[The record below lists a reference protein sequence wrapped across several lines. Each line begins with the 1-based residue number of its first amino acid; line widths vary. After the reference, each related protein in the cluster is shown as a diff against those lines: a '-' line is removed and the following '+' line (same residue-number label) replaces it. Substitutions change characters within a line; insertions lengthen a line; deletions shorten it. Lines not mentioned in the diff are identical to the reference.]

1 MKWLFV
7 GDVHATAQELPDC
20 QKLVDLILEKTD
32 KETVV
37 VFLGDQYHTHATL
50 RIEVIDF
57 WTKAL
62 KSIKDKSFQV
72 VLVVGNHDMP
82 HDSSQLV
89 HSMLANNT
97 EDMLVVDR
105 PLLWG
110 AVGFMPY
117 YHNPEKFVDDANE
130 LGTFGAETL
139 VCHQTFNGATYENGF
154 YAKDGVEPDSL
165 TATHIISGHIHTP
178 AQFSKVTYVG
188 APRWRTASDANI
200 DRFLHLYDSDGDG
213 KLTLAEKIPTGT
225 HCRKILQAT
234 INEDGTTEGRTDALD
249 GDVLHIDVRGSKA
262 FCDEQK
268 VKLASSGVRVRTFPK
283 AEKSIKVRESEGI
296 DKSFAKYLEA
306 YCKDAKGFDPVAVKT
321 MVADMV
327 QNVGTSA

>member
-32 KETVV
+32 GGTAV

-62 KSIKDKSFQV
+62 KEIKKRSLNV

-82 HDSSQLV
+82 NDSSQSV

-97 EDMLVVDR
+97 DDMVVVDHSTE
-105 PLLWG
+105 WCG
-110 AVGFMPY
+110 VGFMPY
-117 YHNPEKFVDDANE
+117 CHNPEEFVHDANK
-130 LGTFGAETL
+130 LGTKTL

-200 DRFLHLYDSDGDG
+200 DRFLHLYEDDDNHGG
-213 KLTLAEKIPTGT
+213 TLKLVEKIPTGT

-249 GDVLHIDVRGSKA
+249 GDILHVDVRGSKA

>member
-97 EDMLVVDR
+97 EDMLVVDSPKR
-105 PLLWG
+105 FWD
-110 AVGFMPY
+110 VGFLPY
-117 YHNPEKFVDDANE
+117 YHNPEEFVRDANK
-130 LGTFGAETL
+130 LGVKTL

-249 GDVLHIDVRGSKA
+249 GDILHIDVRGSKA

-321 MVADMV
+321 MVAEMV
-327 QNVGTSA
+327 QNHSTSA